1 MVLKSKWDLIFI
13 NFIFTEL
20 DYDAGAK
27 IYSLDM
33 LLTDGA
39 DRFGKQKTNEGTIL
53 VSVQDTPDQPPLW
66 LKGCGLSSFEEMMPG
81 SIH

>member
-1 MVLKSKWDLIFI
+1 
-13 NFIFTEL
+13 
-20 DYDAGAK
+20 
-27 IYSLDM
+27 M

-66 LKGCGLSSFEEMMPG
+66 LKRCLVSSFEEMMPG
-81 SIH
+81 IIN